1 MDHLEFAAAEAAGLE
16 PTDWDWWI
24 EAAEKLAGHH
34 LDGDQATDG
43 YSLDFAYAAWKR
55 GQTPQAYVDSIVRP
69 VSPPVSQ
76 GWTNQQRQFRLS
88 QLGDNLNLRYN
99 AALAKLHEASPRASL
114 GDGPAPCLVV
124 SRGTTPEDVI
134 VAVSISDDGV
144 YVIAAF
150 TSAGWFEYGDP
161 FVTAERDAI
170 QRAAAWILHFI
181 PETPTT

>member
-1 MDHLEFAAAEAAGLE
+1 MSDDARACRETGEHRPSARHT
-16 PTDWDWWI
+16 P
-24 EAAEKLAGHH
+24 
-34 LDGDQATDG
+34 GDC
-43 YSLDFAYAAWKR
+43 
-55 GQTPQAYVDSIVRP
+55 P
-69 VSPPVSQ
+69 VSPKHPLAVSPE
-76 GWTNQQRQFRLS
+76 WTNQQRQFRLS

-124 SRGTTPEDVI
+124 SRGTTPEDVV
-134 VAVSISDDGV
+134 VAVSIGADGV

-161 FVTAERDAI
+161 FVSTERDAI